1 MATEWRAG
9 WGRVSDAKRV
19 RHDMA
24 LDPTISRAASGAWG
38 VIQSLVEDD
47 GSSCHRYAAVLAR
60 SNTLTRDVA
69 DAVHAL
75 CMLHGR
81 LPGLLE
87 HALARNVQPAW
98 APWLEAAVEG
108 FAGERALL
116 ARLTAAAGP
125 LPSTPGQAESE
136 STILAQRHALDTLAQ
151 SDRRGVAVGAA
162 VALVLDWQALRPLI
176 DVAADRF
183 GVVVAGAALP
193 PPAESA
199 TVIAAAAET
208 PGAERAINF
217 GASQLLAQHRA
228 LWQLLEARASAR
240 NAA

>member
-136 STILAQRHALDTLAQ
+136 STILAQRHALDTLAK
-151 SDRRGVAVGAA
+151 SDRQGCAIGAA
-162 VALVLDWQALRPLI
+162 VALVTDWPAIRAVLDR
-176 DVAADRF
+176 AAERF
-183 GVVVAGAALP
+183 GVPATQCNLPGHDDTATLVATTAAT
-193 PPAESA
+193 PA
-199 TVIAAAAET
+199 
-208 PGAERAINF
+208 AERAMAF
-217 GASQLLAQHRA
+217 GAQQVLAQHA
-228 LWQLLEARASAR
+228 GLWVLLEARASAR
-240 NAA
+240 TNA